1 MRSRS
6 VRQMDGGSSPDL
18 RWFAASGLGC
28 SFGSGGWSSSVHRFG
43 LLLSLAEV
51 CAAGR
56 SSMLLQWPLFL
67 TFGSSLRGPYSVVS
81 VVASPIS
88 VCRFSATK
96 GVWWSSCHWPPDSM
110 LGLRSHSSITYV
122 CLSSCGGV
130 A

>member
-51 CAAGR
+51 CAAGSHYHGGEFVIWSTQAGWCSR
-56 SSMLLQWPLFL
+56 S
-67 TFGSSLRGPYSVVS
+67 
-81 VVASPIS
+81 VADSPS
-88 VCRFSATK
+88 
-96 GVWWSSCHWPPDSM
+96 G
-110 LGLRSHSSITYV
+110 LGCSITNFSMSV
-122 CLSSCGGV
+122 LGN
-130 A
+130 